1 MRWSMLGLL
10 DRLMSKVDGDGLALT
25 GGGGLLPALVK
36 AVLER
41 ELKAELTDHSGYE
54 KGDLRGG

>member
-1 MRWSMLGLL
+1 M
-10 DRLMSKVDGDGLALT
+10 MSKVDGDGLALT